1 MDQILFVEKNVT
13 LITTDLK
20 GTDVADIYADF
31 KFSEDG
37 KEIISCPAGHRPKSN
52 VYDIN
57 TQKCKASFP
66 ILESYGYEM
75 NAPRSGSS
83 HYTFRKQGC
92 MPITI
97 PKYEPIKPANK
108 KSRLN

>member
-1 MDQILFVEKNVT
+1 MDQIWFAEKNVT

-57 TQKCKASFP
+57 TQKCKAFL
-66 ILESYGYEM
+66 IC
-75 NAPRSGSS
+75 
-83 HYTFRKQGC
+83 RKDHCRGRN
-92 MPITI
+92 TKDV
-97 PKYEPIKPANK
+97 PKWPGEQ
-108 KSRLN
+108 